1 MTTPVNQKRSQT
13 YNSRAVIHGGTSW
26 CSVPDVWSDWFG
38 KGIPRNGQ
46 NIKEFSGS
54 GMRRCSVVKFPAAA
68 SSGTVDIVIE
78 SSYSRMH
85 GTVTR
90 DTFRDPLALTK
101 AKKRPRSQGS
111 TASIHSAA
119 TQPNLDHAFTDV
131 PEVYQSQWIPND
143 HSRTRELG
151 HPTAQMIQD
160 NMVLASQLHT
170 SREFAMDSQV
180 NASMQNVQY
189 HDSHSM
195 SRQSLSADSF
205 AGNTSFVEDSQMVD
219 HDGNNDHG
227 SYIGMTSQSKG
238 GSRSS
243 ANNEVE
249 MRQLYVANR
258 HRNLQEV
265 AEELHGNER
274 GPHSERTRQVFA
286 MLWISQV
293 CSKGKGSVPR
303 GRVYANYASRCAT
316 ERITV
321 LNPAS
326 FGKLVRVLFPGLKTR
341 RLGVR
346 GESKYHY
353 VNFQLREDQPDV
365 RDVSTQPQ
373 VSPAEEQLFSQTFNT
388 APDNTRATER
398 PVLPTPDLGQQ
409 PETRVRRPP
418 EYVHSL
424 YNQVQVANIDQLST
438 TATKTVQK
446 LCFAAETEESFQQ
459 SDPLVLPGIEPF
471 LPKNTDPD
479 AAKSLTALYRSHCT
493 SLVECI
499 RYCKEKTF
507 FHLYTSFQGTLTMPV
522 QKLFSNPAVAP
533 WIEECDFV
541 LYQRM
546 MRIVSSL
553 VLQVVPK
560 TVLDT
565 LRNIADKLV
574 PHIRDSFQG
583 QPPHVLKAKE
593 APATLFAGLLDRV
606 LRVNLTAHAAANML
620 SNPAN
625 RDLMYVEW
633 INIINLRKVAES
645 VPLRGM
651 DDVVNLLLR
660 EMRGLLD
667 PVNIPWEIEGLTLH
681 GEMAMRNGR
690 QPQVGAPEEST
701 ASNVLDRW
709 VSFLRSLPSHF
720 PYASHTDIVWCV
732 QRLGTAVMRDIT
744 LGQGKSFGSW
754 WVTKCFIDEMILFVA
769 EYGGFLKQKSTHEYT
784 LLVSQQQG
792 ASNEASNEASR
803 YRSGSDDSSASRMS
817 ESQPDRARF
826 PMPASTA
833 TQPSVHDDS
842 GIGIRT
848 PDEDSPIQKFGFQ
861 TTTANSQDIFAG
873 TELQDEDHLADI

>member
-1 MTTPVNQKRSQT
+1 MDST
-13 YNSRAVIHGGTSW
+13 H
-26 CSVPDVWSDWFG
+26 
-38 KGIPRNGQ
+38 
-46 NIKEFSGS
+46 
-54 GMRRCSVVKFPAAA
+54 
-68 SSGTVDIVIE
+68 
-78 SSYSRMH
+78 
-85 GTVTR
+85 
-90 DTFRDPLALTK
+90 DPLVLTK
-101 AKKRPRSQGS
+101 AKKRPRSQDS
-111 TASIHSAA
+111 AASIHSAA

-143 HSRTRELG
+143 HGRTRELG
-151 HPTAQMIQD
+151 HPTSQMTQD
-160 NMVLASQLHT
+160 DMVLASQLHT

-180 NASMQNVQY
+180 NVSMQNVQY
-189 HDSHSM
+189 HGSHSM

-205 AGNTSFVEDSQMVD
+205 AGNTSFVEDSQMLD

-227 SYIGMTSQSKG
+227 PYVGMSSQSKG

-249 MRQLYVANR
+249 MRQLYIANR
-258 HRNLQEV
+258 HRDLQDV

-274 GPHSERTRQVFA
+274 GPNSERTRQVFA
-286 MLWISQV
+286 MLISQV

-373 VSPAEEQLFSQTFNT
+373 VPPEEEQSFSQTFNST
-388 APDNTRATER
+388 APDNTKTTER
-398 PVLPTPDLGQQ
+398 TVLLTPDLGQQ
-409 PETRVRRPP
+409 PETRVRRPH

-438 TATKTVQK
+438 TVTKTVQK
-446 LCFAAETEESFQQ
+446 LCFAAETEETFQQ
-459 SDPLVLPGIEPF
+459 SEPLVLPRIEPF

-479 AAKSLTALYRSHCT
+479 AAKSLAALYRSHCT

-522 QKLFSNPAVAP
+522 QKL
-533 WIEECDFV
+533 
-541 LYQRM
+541 
-546 MRIVSSL
+546 L

-645 VPLRGM
+645 VPSRGM
-651 DDVVNLLLR
+651 DDVVNLLLK
-660 EMRGLLD
+660 EMRDLLD

-690 QPQVGAPEEST
+690 QPQAGDAEEST

-709 VSFLRSLPSHF
+709 VSFLRHLPSHF

-754 WVTKCFIDEMILFVA
+754 WVTKCFIDEMILFLA

-784 LLVSQQQG
+784 LLVTQQQG

-803 YRSGSDDSSASRMS
+803 YRSSSDDSSASRMS

-826 PMPASTA
+826 PVAASMA

-861 TTTANSQDIFAG
+861 TSTASSQDIFAG
-873 TELQDEDHLADI
+873 TGLQDEDRLADI